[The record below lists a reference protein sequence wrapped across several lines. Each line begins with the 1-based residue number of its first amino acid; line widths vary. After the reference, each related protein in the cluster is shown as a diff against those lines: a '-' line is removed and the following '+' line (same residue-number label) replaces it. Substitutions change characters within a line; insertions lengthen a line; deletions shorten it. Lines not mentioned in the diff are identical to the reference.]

1 VYLTND
7 DRIRLG
13 LQGYGSDVPE
23 DVVAAA
29 EAALAA
35 PAGGCPLPAAKTTT
49 AKTKGSE
56 ARRLRARTKK
66 GEFQADDPA
75 TPDVNEAW
83 VGGES

>member
-1 VYLTND
+1 MYLTND
-7 DRIRLG
+7 ERIRLG

-35 PAGGCPLPAAKTTT
+35 PAGGCPLPAATTT
-49 AKTKGSE
+49 TKT
-56 ARRLRARTKK
+56 RARTKK
-66 GEFQADDPA
+66 GEYQADDPA

-83 VGGES
+83 TDEAA